1 MKIVLIK
8 DHQEKILEK
17 RISPIENHVGI
28 VSLEKIKNGA
38 EFTVRILDVNHIRYR
53 YDPKTQ
59 KFEVHFLSLTKEE
72 KRKEAQNYEKIH
84 TRF

>member
-72 KRKEAQNYEKIH
+72 KRKEAQNHDKIH